1 MSEASTAP
9 ALGYSIVANLGGDR
23 QITVQCFVG
32 SDEPLVS
39 INKKID
45 RALAV
50 VDRQKARY
58 ELEDLYEERHKTAQT
73 LAQFEEDLARLDL
86 DFEASQDSLRKQIT
100 EVLTAS
106 NDAFDKGYN
115 EYVTSGRRGD
125 YKPTGATKQAM
136 SVAEAQ
142 KHQIEQAMQKNAN
155 ERDQALQQTTISV
168 QRFKQALAL
177 ADTKIAER
185 EAKLKD

>member
-32 SDEPLVS
+32 SDEPLAS

-58 ELEDLYEERHKTAQT
+58 ELDDLHEERHKTAQT

-100 EVLTAS
+100 EVLALS
-106 NDAFDKGYN
+106 NAEFDKGYA
-115 EYVTSGRRGD
+115 EHIASGRRGD
-125 YKPTGATKQAM
+125 YKPIGATKQAIAASEM
-136 SVAEAQ
+136 Q
-142 KHQIEQAMQKNAN
+142 KRQIEEAMHKNAS

-168 QRFKQALAL
+168 QRFKQALATL
-177 ADTKIAER
+177 EAKIAER